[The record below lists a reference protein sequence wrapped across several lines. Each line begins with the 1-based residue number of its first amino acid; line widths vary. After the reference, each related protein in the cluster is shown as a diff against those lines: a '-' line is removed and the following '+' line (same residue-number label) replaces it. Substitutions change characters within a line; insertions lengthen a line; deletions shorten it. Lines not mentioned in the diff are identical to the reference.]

1 MCSIEFFEN
10 IKSCLDR
17 DDHLIFNDY
26 KVIMMFQSEVKR
38 MDEILFDTIRNG
50 IITDI
55 FGFRGVGKTQLAL
68 QISLNLLK
76 NGKNVSFIDTTGE
89 FRPERLLEIVKN
101 RDLDESLLNHL
112 QVARVTNTNEQI
124 ELLQKI
130 EKINGISM
138 LVVDNIADLF
148 SFEYSEKKQFYLQ
161 QNKFMNYMHDLSQ
174 LAINRKIP
182 VIITNQLMET
192 KDHAYEKMENSI
204 KNYTHQKIK
213 LEKHNDHFQGR
224 IFSPFS
230 KKIEFFYTIE
240 KTGLVERS

>member
-1 MCSIEFFEN
+1 
-10 IKSCLDR
+10 
-17 DDHLIFNDY
+17 
-26 KVIMMFQSEVKR
+26 MMFQSEAKR

-230 KKIEFFYTIE
+230 KKIEFSSGRPIVTL
-240 KTGLVERS
+240 K